1 MRLENLTTV
10 SSYKTEKVTSNV
22 VQQSIVNTPPS
33 GVNDGSGAWQFPNL
47 VNNSYN
53 LTDEDNNTRTYT
65 QPPLFRCKWSIDGGA
80 VWYDSGT
87 QIPYTYTLNWTG
99 TPPLPPPQILP
110 ATRASCTL
118 GVNNS
123 QMFVRTASNYHGDVA
138 FNIDTFNATWTGI
151 SQTFLIRYV
160 TLEPANDN
168 IVVSSKNTIPMNKIM
183 ASGTA
188 NFSGSVPSFAI
199 FTQDIDIDY
208 EPEFF
213 AVELDVVGHVFDP
226 MTGNHIPN
234 NVFLH
239 DSTYPFIVP
248 AEPTNLIFVSGGIVS
263 GGSPKLRI
271 NAMVGNGTIFGTTAS
286 FSVRYRIIDL
296 GVKQQINGSNMN
308 NLALSNVA
316 NSPSRG
322 FTVQTATGGTEYT
335 TTSLSNPYSGIPFV
349 DYYFDSNNDGVY
361 WKNGYRQDNAD
372 FGAIGDTTPK
382 ATIYTSASNATAL
395 WIPGFSTVTGS
406 VSPSGRGLRYVVY
419 GDYVTV

>member
-1 MRLENLTTV
+1 MKLENLTTV

-87 QIPYTYTLNWTG
+87 DIPYTYTLNFTG
-99 TPPLPPPQILP
+99 TPPLPPSQRIP
-110 ATRASCTL
+110 ATRAACTM

-123 QMFVRTASNYHGDVA
+123 QLFVRTSSNYHSDVSL
-138 FNIDTFNATWTGI
+138 NLDTFNATWTGI
-151 SQTFLIRYV
+151 AQTFLIRYV
-160 TLEPANDN
+160 TLEPTNDN

-188 NFSGSVPSFAI
+188 NFSGSVPSVAI

-213 AVELDVVGHVFDP
+213 AIEFNVLNHVFDP
-226 MTGNHIPN
+226 GAGMHIPN
-234 NVFLH
+234 DVFTH
-239 DSTYPFIVP
+239 DSKNAFTV
-248 AEPTNLIFVSGGIVS
+248 ASEPTNLIFVSGGIVS

-271 NAMVGNGTIFGTTAS
+271 NAMVSNGSTATTSAS

-296 GVKQQINGSNMN
+296 SVKQRINGSNMN
-308 NLALSNVA
+308 HLALSNVA

-322 FTVQTATGGTEYT
+322 FSVQTATGGTQYT
-335 TTSLSNPYSGIPFV
+335 TTSLSNPYSGIPFI
-349 DYYFDSNNDGVY
+349 DYYFDSNNDGIY
-361 WKNGYRQDNAD
+361 WKNGYRQGAD
-372 FGAIGDTTPK
+372 DYGAIGDTTPR
-382 ATIYTSASNATAL
+382 ATVYASPNNATAL
-395 WIPGFSTVTGS
+395 WVPGFTFLGNI
-406 VSPSGRGLRYVVY
+406 SPSGRGLRYVVY
-419 GDYVTV
+419 GDYTTV